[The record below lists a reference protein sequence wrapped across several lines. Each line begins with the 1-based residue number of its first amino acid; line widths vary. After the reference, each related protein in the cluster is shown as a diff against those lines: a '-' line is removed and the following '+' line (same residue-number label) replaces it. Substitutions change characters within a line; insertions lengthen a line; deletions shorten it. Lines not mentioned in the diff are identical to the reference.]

1 MNSAPAP
8 APAPSNSR
16 SSGDGS
22 GRPISNSPSRP
33 MTGTGPS
40 HNRPSRP
47 MYGNRPRPQGPGV
60 PGTRPHTDN
69 RGPRPQTPHAPR
81 HTSGGNEQ
89 TRSSTP
95 GGRPGRVSRQIQ
107 RTLRRGPNPTATKH
121 TTDYFPEIAP
131 DNIVRIVPL
140 GGVEEVGRNM
150 IAVETRGEIFV
161 FDAGFQ
167 FVSEESAPGVDYL
180 LPNTKFLEQNADRV
194 KAVFITHGHLDHIGA
209 IPFIM
214 NRFGNPPIYTR
225 NLSAVMIKKRQ
236 EEYPDMPE
244 PNLIVVEPGSTH
256 TIGKTKVYF
265 FPVTHSIPD
274 SMGICIDTP
283 YGNIIA
289 TGDLK
294 LDHENGV
301 PLPHEQ
307 KKWGDLGKQKN
318 LIFIADSTNAERD
331 GFSIPERRVTETLD
345 EIIRTVSGRLIIGMF
360 ASQFDR
366 MLHIIEAAEKYG
378 KKVVTEGRSLR
389 SNLEIGQLTG
399 LMKVDKGTIISA
411 QEIGD
416 YPPDKIIVL
425 ATGAQ
430 GEEFAALMRI
440 ATKQHKTIQL
450 TSRDTIVLSSSVI
463 PGNEVSVQRLKDNL
477 YRNNVK
483 LINYKTSD
491 VHSTGHGNTG
501 ELVWINQQVNAKFF
515 MPAYGYY
522 SMTSCHAKA
531 VEQAGRPRESIIL
544 ADNGMVIDLID
555 GEKLEIHKEK
565 VPSAPLI
572 VDGFAIGDMQ
582 EVVIRDRQM
591 LAKDGMFVIIATV
604 NLKTGKLRKSPDI
617 ISRGFIYLRESQE
630 LLNTARLLIKKTVE
644 DSTHGMNP
652 VDLDYVK
659 NEISD
664 VMAGYLFQKT
674 NKAPMVIPVLI
685 GV

>member
-8 APAPSNSR
+8 APAPGNSR
-16 SSGDGS
+16 PPQGDRDTNRSSADQ
-22 GRPISNSPSRP
+22 RPRSPRHN
-33 MTGTGPS
+33 GPRS
-40 HNRPSRP
+40 
-47 MYGNRPRPQGPGV
+47 GNRPFNNSSGNPNNGNSPARSQDGGRPSSSS
-60 PGTRPHTDN
+60 
-69 RGPRPQTPHAPR
+69 RGRGGSAG
-81 HTSGGNEQ
+81 GGN
-89 TRSSTP
+89 
-95 GGRPGRVSRQIQ
+95 RPGRVSRQIQ
-107 RTLRRGPNPTATKH
+107 RTLRRHPAPN
-121 TTDYFPEIAP
+121 TTVKKGADYIPEIAP
-131 DNIVRIVPL
+131 DNVVRIVPL

-167 FVSEESAPGVDYL
+167 FVSEGDSPGIDYV
-180 LPNTKFLEQNADRV
+180 LPNTKYLEMNADRV
-194 KAVFITHGHLDHIGA
+194 KAVFVTHGHLDHIGA

-214 NRFGNPPIYTR
+214 NRFGNPPIYTL
-225 NLSAVMIKKRQ
+225 NLSAIMIAKRQ
-236 EEYPDMPE
+236 EEYPDMPA

-256 TIGKTKVYF
+256 TIGKTRVYF

-274 SMGICIDTP
+274 SMGIAIETP
-283 YGNIIA
+283 YGNVIA

-294 LDHENGV
+294 LDHENGI
-301 PLPHEQ
+301 PSDAEQ
-307 KKWGDLGKQKN
+307 KKWGNIGKMKN
-318 LIFIADSTNAERD
+318 LLFIADSTNAERD
-331 GFSIPERRVTETLD
+331 GFSIPERRVYETLE
-345 EIIRTVSGRLIIGMF
+345 EIIKTVQSRLIIGTF

-366 MLHIIEAAEKYG
+366 MVHIIEIAERMG
-378 KKVVTEGRSLR
+378 KKIVIEGRSIR
-389 SNLEIGQLTG
+389 TNLEIAQKTG
-399 LMKVDKGTIISA
+399 LLKIDKATIVPA

-416 YPPDKIIVL
+416 YPPDKIVIL

-440 ATKQHKTIQL
+440 ATKQHKFIQL
-450 TSRDTIVLSSSVI
+450 TERDTVVLSSSVI
-463 PGNEVSVQRLKDNL
+463 PGNELSVQKLKDNL
-477 YRNNVK
+477 FRNKVTLIHYRS
-483 LINYKTSD
+483 SD

-501 ELVWINQQVNAKFF
+501 ELIWINKQANAKFF

-522 SMTSCHAKA
+522 SMTASHAKA
-531 VEQAGRPRESIIL
+531 VEQAGRPRESIVV
-544 ADNGMVIDLID
+544 ADNGMVIDIID
-555 GEKLEIHKEK
+555 GETIFIHKEK

-630 LLNTARLLIKKTVE
+630 LLNQARLLIKKTVE
-644 DSTHGMNP
+644 DSTRNMNP
-652 VDLDYVK
+652 VDLDFVK

-664 VMAGYLFQKT
+664 TMAGYLFQKT
-674 NKAPMVIPVLI
+674 NKAPRVIPVLI